1 MKVQTISNLFNKPT
15 QHYIRNNKSGASSNQ
30 IIENSFDKVSFTG
43 NKIGFMKKI
52 VKSEDL
58 DQIMLK
64 QMSKL
69 NLTESS
75 SRVISKI
82 KTGDYTNIL
91 TKKIE
96 VVNQR
101 IQTLEDSLATYTKPK
116 TIIEA
121 E

>member
-1 MKVQTISNLFNKPT
+1 MKVQIISNLFNKPT
-15 QHYIRNNKSGASSNQ
+15 QHYVKNNKPMVSSNQ
-30 IIENSFDKVSFTG
+30 IVENSFDKVSFTG
-43 NKIGFMKKI
+43 NKFGFIKQI

-82 KTGDYTNIL
+82 QTGDYTNIL

-101 IQTLEDSLATYTKPK
+101 IQTLIKG
-116 TIIEA
+116 
-121 E
+121 